1 MGKKRILATQSINM
15 RKYASIESTQQTF
28 TLQLKPTSKKISSA
42 KLELTLSCVFLREG
56 KATDEDME
64 SIASMISMNNNDI
77 APLDELEDIP
87 DLEVSEEFSEE
98 ILDMTHQLEQL
109 TSSLNSSELAT
120 PMSVPSISEDRT
132 PVVDPYYYS
141 SIDSNKNFRKEVDA
155 ELPKSEIQPQRRRS
169 EEIKLAVIDEMDLD
183 FEEPTAT
190 TTAQQQLES
199 KEAPVTVTLETP
211 TTPVRPARK
220 SPVKEKT
227 PPPPQRTPSPT
238 KGQQQQQNH
247 FSPTT
252 IFEPDTITDKQSKSS
267 SLVKSVEKTMKV
279 DLPPLNLKKNY
290 ENDVQSNTV
299 KLAPSKITID
309 RKTPGQDLLEWCK
322 EVTKDYAGVKV
333 TNLTTSW
340 RNGMAFCAVVHH
352 HRPDLM

>member
-1 MGKKRILATQSINM
+1 M

-42 KLELTLSCVFLREG
+42 ELVLTLSCVFLREG

-132 PVVDPYYYS
+132 PLVDPYYYS
-141 SIDSNKNFRKEVDA
+141 SIDSNKNFRKEF
-155 ELPKSEIQPQRRRS
+155 EIEPQPDPQRRRS
-169 EEIKLAVIDEMDLD
+169 EEVKLAVIDEMDLD
-183 FEEPTAT
+183 FDVEDSNELKVTSEPVLEEPT
-190 TTAQQQLES
+190 
-199 KEAPVTVTLETP
+199 TP
-211 TTPVRPARK
+211 TRPARK
-220 SPVKEKT
+220 SPVKT
-227 PPPPQRTPSPT
+227 PPKPPHEQSPQPDQR
-238 KGQQQQQNH
+238 
-247 FSPTT
+247 
-252 IFEPDTITDKQSKSS
+252 SKSPIPATLS
-267 SLVKSVEKTMKV
+267 EPEPIESKSVVEPQPKSTSNLLKSVEKTTKV
-279 DLPPLNLKKNY
+279 DLPPLNLKKTY
-290 ENDVQSNTV
+290 ENDVQSTIVAPPATATQPN
-299 KLAPSKITID
+299 KLAPNKITLD

-322 EVTKDYAGVKV
+322 EVTKDYSGVKV

-340 RNGMAFCAVVHH
+340 RNGMAFCAVIHH

>member
-1 MGKKRILATQSINM
+1 MGKKRILASQSINM

-28 TLQLKPTSKKISSA
+28 TLALRPTSKKITSA
-42 KLELTLSCVFLREG
+42 ELQLTLSCVFLREG

-132 PVVDPYYYS
+132 PLVEPYYYAGT
-141 SIDSNKNFRKEVDA
+141 DSNKNFKKEP
-155 ELPKSEIQPQRRRS
+155 EPEPQPERRWS
-169 EEIKLAVIDEMDLD
+169 EEVKLAVIDEMDLD
-183 FEEPTAT
+183 FEEP
-190 TTAQQQLES
+190 
-199 KEAPVTVTLETP
+199 KAPTVSVAVK
-211 TTPVRPARK
+211 PVEP
-220 SPVKEKT
+220 PVKQSSPAKSIAKESS
-227 PPPPQRTPSPT
+227 PPSPPKEEVVSVTQTPKPSFIKTVERT
-238 KGQQQQQNH
+238 K
-247 FSPTT
+247 
-252 IFEPDTITDKQSKSS
+252 I
-267 SLVKSVEKTMKV
+267 
-279 DLPPLNLKKNY
+279 DLPPLNLKKTY
-290 ENDVQSNTV
+290 ENDVQSVAPQSQSNA
-299 KLAPSKITID
+299 KLVPTKITLD

-340 RNGMAFCAVVHH
+340 RNGMAFCAVIHH